1 MLAET
6 PRIHYSDLWQGIA
19 REVPERTAIITRDG
33 DMTWGQFADESG
45 ALARYLV
52 DECGLQTGDAAATLL
67 YNRPEYLTFTWACL
81 ATGVAPVALNYRY
94 NAREVRA
101 LLVDSDSRALFAPA
115 SFAATAA
122 EAAAGLDIPIVI
134 VDDSDSLDDSDG
146 DAHDAPDIA
155 SIPGAVRYEDIVA
168 AGGTM
173 PAEAPAGAVLRLYTG
188 GTTGAPKAVEWD
200 LDTLLE
206 ARRQSTWAV
215 TGIEPPTTLERAIEI
230 AIDPATPN
238 VVTLPMSPL
247 LHGTAQSMTMGT
259 LSLGGTVVL
268 HARASMDLPEVYR
281 LMTEHRA
288 TRLIVA
294 GDALALP
301 LADIAEQHA
310 GLPQVK
316 WIFSSGMRFSD
327 DVKRRLHSL
336 GDLEIIDLL
345 ASSEGGPYA
354 FGITKSVDDL
364 PARLVL
370 TPGAVLLDPD
380 YNEISLEAG
389 ALGLLGY
396 RGVLPKGY
404 YGDPE
409 KTAKT
414 FLQIRGNRYVVPG
427 DWARSNGDGT
437 IELLGRLSA
446 VVNTGGEKVFPSEV
460 EEVLLEHPSVGD
472 AIVFGLPHP
481 RFGEAVSAMV
491 APAEGAEIDRDE
503 LLDFVA
509 SRLAG
514 FKKPRHLFVRETL
527 GRSITGKVELAR
539 VKQDA
544 LNELQE
550 ANV

>member
-1 MLAET
+1 MI
-6 PRIHYSDLWQGIA
+6 RIHYSDLWQGIA

-45 ALARYLV
+45 AIARYLI

-94 NAREVRA
+94 NASEVRA
-101 LLVDSDSRALFAPA
+101 LLTDSDSKVLFAPA
-115 SFAATAA
+115 SFGAIAA
-122 EAAAGLDIPIVI
+122 EATAGLDIPIVI
-134 VDDSDSLDDSDG
+134 VDDT
-146 DAHDAPDIA
+146 DADPDVRFDVA
-155 SIPGAVRYEDIVA
+155 SVPGAVRYDDIVA
-168 AGGTM
+168 AGGSM

-215 TGIEPPTTLERAIEI
+215 TGIEPPETLARAIEI
-230 AIDPATPN
+230 AIDPATPK
-238 VVTLPMSPL
+238 VVTLPMSPM

-268 HARASMDLPEVYR
+268 HAHPSMDLEEAYR
-281 LMTEHRA
+281 LMTENGA

-301 LADIAEQHA
+301 LAEKAEQHD
-310 GLPQVK
+310 GLPHVK

-327 DVKRRLHSL
+327 EVKRRLHSL

-370 TPGAVLLDPD
+370 TPGAVLLDED

-389 ALGLLGY
+389 ALGILGY

-414 FLQIRGNRYVVPG
+414 FLQIRGHRYVVPG

-437 IELLGRLSA
+437 IDLLGRLSA
-446 VVNTGGEKVFPSEV
+446 VVNTGGEKVFPTEV

-491 APAEGAEIDRDE
+491 APAEGAEIDSAE
-503 LLDFVA
+503 LLEFVA

-539 VKQDA
+539 VKEDA
-544 LNELQE
+544 LRELQE

>member
-1 MLAET
+1 MI
-6 PRIHYSDLWQGIA
+6 RIHYSDLWQGIA

-33 DMTWGQFADESG
+33 DMTWGRFADESG
-45 ALARYLV
+45 ALARYLIE
-52 DECGLQTGDAAATLL
+52 ECGLQLGDAAATLL
-67 YNRPEYLTFTWACL
+67 YNTPEYLTFTWACL

-94 NAREVRA
+94 TASEVRA
-101 LLVDSDSRALFAPA
+101 LLIDSDSRVLVAPA
-115 SFAATAA
+115 SFGEIAARAV
-122 EAAAGLDIPIVI
+122 EGLDIPLVI
-134 VDDSDSLDDSDG
+134 VDDSGLGDDR
-146 DAHDAPDIA
+146 APA
-155 SIPGAVRYEDIVA
+155 AGPVPGTVRYEDIVA
-168 AGGTM
+168 GGGSM

-215 TGIEPPTTLERAIEI
+215 TGIEPPTTLARAIEI
-230 AIDPATPN
+230 AIDPATPQ

-259 LSLGGTVVL
+259 LSLGGTIVL
-268 HARASMDLPEVYR
+268 HAHPSMDIAEAYR
-281 LMTEHRA
+281 LMTEHRV

-301 LADIAEQHA
+301 LAEFAEGHQ

-316 WIFSSGMRFSD
+316 WIFSSGMRFTD
-327 DVKRRLHSL
+327 EVKRRLHAL

-354 FGITKSVDDL
+354 FGITKGVDDL

-370 TPGAVLLDPD
+370 TPGAVLLDED
-380 YNEISLEAG
+380 YQEISLEAG
-389 ALGLLGY
+389 ALGILGY

-409 KTAKT
+409 KTAQT
-414 FLQIRGNRYVVPG
+414 FLQIRGHRYVVPG

-437 IELLGRLSA
+437 IDLLGRLSA
-446 VVNTGGEKVFPSEV
+446 VVNTGGEKVFPTEV

-491 APAEGAEIDRDE
+491 APADGAHIDRGE

-514 FKKPRHLFVRETL
+514 FKKPRHLFVRPSL
-527 GRSITGKVELAR
+527 GRSLTGKVELAR
-539 VKQDA
+539 VKEDALRELQDA
-544 LNELQE
+544 E
-550 ANV
+550 A

>member
-1 MLAET
+1 VT
-6 PRIHYSDLWQGIA
+6 RIHYSDLWQGIA

-33 DMTWGQFADESG
+33 DMTWGRFADESG
-45 ALARYLV
+45 ALARYLTE
-52 DECGLQTGDAAATLL
+52 ECRLQTGDAAATLL

-94 NAREVRA
+94 TASEVRA
-101 LLVDSDSRALFAPA
+101 LLVDSDSKVLFAPA
-115 SFAATAA
+115 SFGAIAT
-122 EAAAGLDIPIVI
+122 EAAAGLGVAIV
-134 VDDSDSLDDSDG
+134 VVADG
-146 DAHDAPDIA
+146 ADPNGADP
-155 SIPGAVRYEDIVA
+155 IPGAVRYDDIIA
-168 AGGTM
+168 AGGSM
-173 PAEAPAGAVLRLYTG
+173 PASAPAGADLRLYTG
-188 GTTGAPKAVEWD
+188 GTTGAPKAVAWD

-215 TGIEPPTTLERAIEI
+215 TGIEPPDTLERAIAI
-230 AIDPATPN
+230 AVDPATPKI
-238 VVTLPMSPL
+238 VTLPLSPM

-259 LSLGGTVVL
+259 LALGGTVVL
-268 HARASMDLPEVYR
+268 HAHPSMDIDEAYR
-281 LMTEHRA
+281 LMGEHQA

-301 LADIAEQHA
+301 LAEQAEQSG
-310 GLPQVK
+310 GLPHVR

-327 DVKRRLHSL
+327 EVKRRLHSL

-370 TPGAVLLDPD
+370 TPGAVLLDED
-380 YNEISLEAG
+380 YNEISLDAG
-389 ALGLLGY
+389 ALGILGY

-409 KTAKT
+409 RTAKT
-414 FLQIRGNRYVVPG
+414 FLQIGGHRYVVPG

-446 VVNTGGEKVFPSEV
+446 VVNTGGEKVFPTEV
-460 EEVLLEHPSVGD
+460 EQVLLAHPSVGD

-491 APAEGAEIDRDE
+491 APVEGAEIDPTE

-509 SRLAG
+509 ERLAG
-514 FKKPRHLFVRETL
+514 FKKPRHLFVRASL
-527 GRSITGKVELAR
+527 DRSLTGKVELAR
-539 VKQDA
+539 VKEDA
-544 LNELQE
+544 MRELQE
-550 ANV
+550 ADA

>member
-1 MLAET
+1 VT
-6 PRIHYSDLWQGIA
+6 RIHYSDLWQGIA
-19 REVPERTAIITRDG
+19 REVPERTAIITEDG
-33 DMTWGQFADESG
+33 EMTWGRFAAES
-45 ALARYLV
+45 AAFARYLTE
-52 DECGLQTGDAAATLL
+52 ECGLQMGDAAATLL

-94 NAREVRA
+94 TASEVRA
-101 LLVDSDSRALFAPA
+101 LLVDSDSKVLVIPA
-115 SFAATAA
+115 SFGAIAA
-122 EAAAGLDIPIVI
+122 EAAAGLGIPIVV
-134 VDDSDSLDDSDG
+134 VDDLCGGSDG
-146 DAHDAPDIA
+146 AG
-155 SIPGAVRYEDIVA
+155 IPGSVQYGDIIA
-168 AGGTM
+168 AGGSM
-173 PAEAPAGAVLRLYTG
+173 PAEAPAGAHLLLYTG
-188 GTTGAPKAVEWD
+188 GTTGAPKAVAWD

-206 ARRQSTWAV
+206 ARRQSTWGV
-215 TGIEPPTTLERAIEI
+215 TGIEPPDTLERAIAI
-230 AIDPATPN
+230 AVDPATPKI
-238 VVTLPMSPL
+238 VTLPMSPL

-259 LSLGGTVVL
+259 LALGGTVVL
-268 HARASMDLPEVYR
+268 HTHPSMDVDAVYR
-281 LMTEHRA
+281 LMIEHRA

-301 LADIAEQHA
+301 LADIAERDG
-310 GLPQVK
+310 GLPHVR
-316 WIFSSGMRFSD
+316 WIFSSGMRFTD
-327 DVKRRLHSL
+327 EVKRRLHSL

-370 TPGAVLLDPD
+370 TSGAVLLDEE
-380 YNEISLEAG
+380 YNEISLDAG

-396 RGVLPKGY
+396 RGVLPKCY

-414 FLQIRGNRYVVPG
+414 FLQIRGHRYVVPG

-460 EEVLLEHPSVGD
+460 EEVLLKHPSVGD

-491 APAEGAEIDRDE
+491 APVEGTEIHPAE

-509 SRLAG
+509 ERLAG
-514 FKKPRHLFVRETL
+514 FKKPRHLFVRASL
-527 GRSITGKVELAR
+527 DRSLTGKVELAR
-539 VKQDA
+539 VKEDA
-544 LNELQE
+544 MLELNE
-550 ANV
+550 ANA

>member
-1 MLAET
+1 MI
-6 PRIHYSDLWQGIA
+6 RIHYSDLWQGIA
-19 REVPERTAIITRDG
+19 REAPDRTAIITRDG

-52 DECGLQTGDAAATLL
+52 DECGLQIGDAAATLL

-81 ATGVAPVALNYRY
+81 STGVAPVALNYRY
-94 NAREVRA
+94 NASEVRA
-101 LLVDSDSRALFAPA
+101 LLVDSDSRVLFAPA
-115 SFAATAA
+115 SFGAIAA

-134 VDDSDSLDDSDG
+134 VDDLAGTGAAFDVE
-146 DAHDAPDIA
+146 

-168 AGGTM
+168 TGGSM
-173 PAEAPAGAVLRLYTG
+173 PPQAPAGAVLRLYTG

-215 TGIEPPTTLERAIEI
+215 TGIEPPTTLARAIEI
-230 AIDPATPN
+230 AIDPATPR
-238 VVTLPMSPL
+238 VVTLPMSPM

-259 LSLGGTVVL
+259 LSLGGTIVL
-268 HARASMDLPEVYR
+268 HAFASMDLDEAYR
-281 LMTEHRA
+281 LLTEHRA

-301 LADIAEQHA
+301 LAEMAEQHQ
-310 GLPQVK
+310 GLPHVK

-370 TPGAVLLDPD
+370 TPGAVLLDED

-389 ALGLLGY
+389 ALGILGY

-414 FLQIRGNRYVVPG
+414 FLQIRGHRYVVPG

-437 IELLGRLSA
+437 IDLLGRLSA

-491 APAEGAEIDRDE
+491 APAEGAEIDTAE
-503 LLDFVA
+503 LLEFVA

-514 FKKPRHLFVRETL
+514 FKKPRHLFVRDTL

-539 VKQDA
+539 VKEDA
-544 LNELQE
+544 LRELQE
-550 ANV
+550 ANA

>member
-1 MLAET
+1 VI
-6 PRIHYSDLWQGIA
+6 RIHYSDLWQGIA
-19 REVPERTAIITRDG
+19 RAEPNRTAIITRDEQ
-33 DMTWGQFADESG
+33 MTWGRFAAESG

-52 DECGLQTGDAAATLL
+52 EECGLRAGDAAATLL

-94 NAREVRA
+94 TASEVRA
-101 LLVDSDSRALFAPA
+101 LLVDSDSRVLVAPS
-115 SFAATAA
+115 SFAAIAL
-122 EAAAGLDIPIVI
+122 EAVAGLDIPIVV
-134 VDDSDSLDDSDG
+134 VDDGG
-146 DAHDAPDIA
+146 DP
-155 SIPGAVRYEDIVA
+155 IPGAVNYADIVA
-168 AGGTM
+168 AGGVL
-173 PAEAPAGAVLRLYTG
+173 PAEAPAGADMRLYTG
-188 GTTGAPKAVEWD
+188 GTTGAPKAVVWD

-215 TGIEPPTTLERAIEI
+215 TGIEPPETLERAIEI
-230 AIDPATPN
+230 AVDPATPK
-238 VVTLPMSPL
+238 VVTLPMSPM

-259 LSLGGTVVL
+259 LALGGTVVL
-268 HARASMDLPEVYR
+268 HAHPRMDIDEAYR
-281 LMTEHRA
+281 LMTENAA

-301 LADIAEQHA
+301 LADIAERDG
-310 GLPQVK
+310 GLPHVR

-327 DVKRRLHSL
+327 EVKRRLHSL

-370 TPGAVLLDPD
+370 TPGAVLLDEE
-380 YNEISLEAG
+380 YREISLEKG
-389 ALGLLGY
+389 ALGILGY

-414 FLQIRGNRYVVPG
+414 FLEIRGHRYVVPG

-437 IELLGRLSA
+437 IDLLGRLSA
-446 VVNTGGEKVFPSEV
+446 VVNTGGEKVFPAEV
-460 EEVLLEHPSVGD
+460 EEALLEHPTVGD

-491 APAEGAEIDRDE
+491 APAEGAEIDPAE

-509 SRLAG
+509 ERLAG
-514 FKKPRHLFVRETL
+514 FKKPRHLFVRPTL
-527 GRSITGKVELAR
+527 DRSLTGKVELAR
-539 VKQDA
+539 VKEDA
-544 LNELQE
+544 LRELQE
-550 ANV
+550 TGA

>member
-1 MLAET
+1 MIEVI
-6 PRIHYSDLWQGIA
+6 RIHYSDLWQGIA

-33 DMTWGQFADESG
+33 DMTWGQFAEASG

-94 NAREVRA
+94 NASEVRA
-101 LLVDSDSRALFAPA
+101 LLIDSDSKVLFAPA
-115 SFAATAA
+115 SFGAVAA

-134 VDDSDSLDDSDG
+134 VDDADGGFDDTLV
-146 DAHDAPDIA
+146 
-155 SIPGAVRYEDIVA
+155 PGAVRYDDIVE
-168 AGGTM
+168 AGGSL
-173 PAEAPAGAVLRLYTG
+173 PDEAPAGAVLRLYTG

-215 TGIEPPTTLERAIEI
+215 TGIAPPETLRRAIEI
-230 AIDPATPN
+230 AIDPATPK

-259 LSLGGTVVL
+259 LSLGGTIVL
-268 HARASMDLPEVYR
+268 HAHPSMDLEEAYR
-281 LMTEHRA
+281 LMTEHGA

-301 LADIAEQHA
+301 LAEMAEQND
-310 GLPQVK
+310 GLPRVK

-370 TPGAVLLDPD
+370 TPGAVLLDED

-389 ALGLLGY
+389 ALGILGY
-396 RGVLPKGY
+396 RGVLPNGY
-404 YGDPE
+404 YGDPV
-409 KTAKT
+409 KTAQA
-414 FLQIRGNRYVVPG
+414 FLEIRGHRYVVPG

-437 IELLGRLSA
+437 IDLLGRLSA
-446 VVNTGGEKVFPSEV
+446 VINTGGEKVFPTEV

-491 APAEGAEIDRDE
+491 APAEGAEIDSAE
-503 LLDFVA
+503 LLEFVA
-509 SRLAG
+509 TRLAG
-514 FKKPRHLFVRETL
+514 FKKPRHLFVRTSL
-527 GRSITGKVELAR
+527 DRSLTGKVELAR
-539 VKQDA
+539 VKEDA
-544 LNELQE
+544 MRELQE
-550 ANV
+550 TNA

>member
-1 MLAET
+1 MI
-6 PRIHYSDLWQGIA
+6 RIHYSDLWQGIA
-19 REVPERTAIITRDG
+19 RETPDRTAIITRDG

-45 ALARYLV
+45 AVARYLL
-52 DECGLQTGDAAATLL
+52 DECGLRIGDAAATLL

-81 ATGVAPVALNYRY
+81 ATGAAPVALNYRY
-94 NAREVRA
+94 NASEVRA
-101 LLVDSDSRALFAPA
+101 LLVDSDSRVLFAPA
-115 SFAATAA
+115 SFGAIAA

-134 VDDSDSLDDSDG
+134 VDDMTGADMPFDMG
-146 DAHDAPDIA
+146 

-168 AGGTM
+168 AGGSM

-230 AIDPATPN
+230 AIDPATPR
-238 VVTLPMSPL
+238 VVTLPMSPM

-268 HARASMDLPEVYR
+268 HAFASMDLDEAYR
-281 LMTEHRA
+281 LLTEHRA

-301 LADIAEQHA
+301 LAEMAEQHH
-310 GLPQVK
+310 GLPHVK

-327 DVKRRLHSL
+327 EVKRRLHSI

-370 TPGAVLLDPD
+370 TPGAVLLDED

-389 ALGLLGY
+389 ALGILGY

-414 FLQIRGNRYVVPG
+414 FLQIRGHRYVVPG

-437 IELLGRLSA
+437 IDLLGRLSA

-460 EEVLLEHPSVGD
+460 EEVLLEHPTVGD

-491 APAEGAEIDRDE
+491 APAEGAEIDSAE
-503 LLDFVA
+503 LLAFVA

-539 VKQDA
+539 VKEDA
-544 LNELQE
+544 LRELQE
-550 ANV
+550 ANA

>member
-1 MLAET
+1 MSDQA

-19 REVPERTAIITRDG
+19 REVPERTAIITADG
-33 DMTWGQFADESG
+33 DMTWGQFADESA

-52 DECGLQTGDAAATLL
+52 DVCGLQTGDAAATLL

-94 NAREVRA
+94 NASEVRA
-101 LLVDSDSRALFAPA
+101 LLVDSDSKVLFAPA
-115 SFAATAA
+115 SFGEIAA

-134 VDDSDSLDDSDG
+134 VDDSDDDP
-146 DAHDAPDIA
+146 DARGG
-155 SIPGAVRYEDIVA
+155 SFPGAVRYEDIVA

-215 TGIEPPTTLERAIEI
+215 TGIEPPTTLQRAIEI
-230 AIDPATPN
+230 AIDPATPKI
-238 VVTLPMSPL
+238 VTLPMSPL

-259 LSLGGTVVL
+259 LSLGGTIVL
-268 HARASMDLPEVYR
+268 HAHPSMDLAEAYR

-301 LADIAEQHA
+301 LAEMAEQND

-354 FGITKSVDDL
+354 FGITKGVDDL

-370 TPGAVLLDPD
+370 TPGAVLLDED

-389 ALGLLGY
+389 ALGILGY

-414 FLQIRGNRYVVPG
+414 FLQIRGHRYVVPG

-446 VVNTGGEKVFPSEV
+446 VVNTGGEKVFPAEV
-460 EEVLLEHPSVGD
+460 EDVLLEHPSVGD

-491 APAEGAEIDRDE
+491 APAEGAKIDPAE
-503 LLDFVA
+503 LLEFVA

-514 FKKPRHLFVRETL
+514 FKKPRHLFVRPDL
-527 GRSITGKVELAR
+527 GRSLTGKVELAR

-544 LNELQE
+544 LNELQADAPITIDRE
-550 ANV
+550 LA

>member
-1 MLAET
+1 MA
-6 PRIHYSDLWQGIA
+6 RIHYSDLWQGIA
-19 REVPERTAIITRDG
+19 REVPDRTAIITREG
-33 DMTWGQFADESG
+33 DMTWGQFADETG
-45 ALARYLV
+45 AVARYLV
-52 DECGLQTGDAAATLL
+52 EDCGLQTGDAAATLL
-67 YNRPEYLTFTWACL
+67 YNRPEYLTLMWACL

-94 NAREVRA
+94 NASEVRA
-101 LLVDSDSRALFAPA
+101 LLIDSDSKVLFTPA
-115 SFAATAA
+115 TFGAVAA
-122 EAAAGLDIPIVI
+122 EAAEGLGIPIVVI
-134 VDDSDSLDDSDG
+134 A
-146 DAHDAPDIA
+146 DAAGTGED
-155 SIPGAVRYEDIVA
+155 IPGAISYDDIVA
-168 AGGTM
+168 AGGSM
-173 PAEAPAGAVLRLYTG
+173 PAEAPTGADLRLYTG

-215 TGIEPPTTLERAIEI
+215 TGIEPPETLERAIQI
-230 AIDPATPN
+230 AVDPATPKI
-238 VVTLPMSPL
+238 VTLPMSPM

-259 LSLGGTVVL
+259 LALGGTVVL
-268 HARASMDLPEVYR
+268 HAHPSMDIEEAYR
-281 LMTEHRA
+281 LLDEHRA

-301 LADIAEQHA
+301 LADVAERQG
-310 GLPQVK
+310 GLPHVK
-316 WIFSSGMRFSD
+316 WIFSSGMRFTD
-327 DVKRRLHSL
+327 EVKRRLHSL

-345 ASSEGGPYA
+345 ASSEGGPFA

-370 TPGAVLLDPD
+370 TPGAVLLDED
-380 YNEISLEAG
+380 YNEISLEDG
-389 ALGLLGY
+389 ALGILGY

-414 FLQIRGNRYVVPG
+414 FLQIRGKRYVVPG

-437 IELLGRLSA
+437 IDLLGRLSA

-481 RFGEAVSAMV
+481 RFGEVVSAMV
-491 APAEGAEIDRDE
+491 APAEGADIDSTE
-503 LLDFVA
+503 LLEFVA
-509 SRLAG
+509 ARLAG
-514 FKKPRHLFVRETL
+514 FKKPRHLFVRESL

-539 VKQDA
+539 VKEDA
-544 LNELQE
+544 MRELQE
-550 ANV
+550 ANA

>member
-1 MLAET
+1 MT
-6 PRIHYSDLWQGIA
+6 RIHYSDLWQGIA
-19 REVPERTAIITRDG
+19 REVPERTAIITEDG
-33 DMTWGQFADESG
+33 EMTWGRFAAES
-45 ALARYLV
+45 AAFARYLTE
-52 DECGLQTGDAAATLL
+52 ECGLQMGDAAATLL

-94 NAREVRA
+94 TASEVRA
-101 LLVDSDSRALFAPA
+101 LLVDSDSKVLVIPA
-115 SFAATAA
+115 SFGAIAA
-122 EAAAGLDIPIVI
+122 EAAAGLGIPIVV
-134 VDDSDSLDDSDG
+134 VDDLCGGSDG
-146 DAHDAPDIA
+146 AG
-155 SIPGAVRYEDIVA
+155 IPGSVQYGDIIA
-168 AGGTM
+168 AGGSM
-173 PAEAPAGAVLRLYTG
+173 PAEAPAGAHLLLYTG
-188 GTTGAPKAVEWD
+188 GTTGAPKAVAWD

-206 ARRQSTWAV
+206 ARRQSTWGV
-215 TGIEPPTTLERAIEI
+215 TGIEPPDTLERAIAI
-230 AIDPATPN
+230 AVDPATPKI
-238 VVTLPMSPL
+238 VTLPMSPL

-259 LSLGGTVVL
+259 LALGGTVVL
-268 HARASMDLPEVYR
+268 HTHPSMDVDAVYR
-281 LMTEHRA
+281 LMIEHRA

-301 LADIAEQHA
+301 LADIAERDG
-310 GLPQVK
+310 GLPHVR
-316 WIFSSGMRFSD
+316 WIFSSGMRFTD
-327 DVKRRLHSL
+327 EVKRRLHSL

-370 TPGAVLLDPD
+370 TSGAVLLDEE
-380 YNEISLEAG
+380 YNEISLDAG

-396 RGVLPKGY
+396 RGVLPKCY

-414 FLQIRGNRYVVPG
+414 FLQIRGHRYVVPG

-460 EEVLLEHPSVGD
+460 EEVLLKHPSVGD

-491 APAEGAEIDRDE
+491 APVEGTEIHPAE

-509 SRLAG
+509 ERLAG
-514 FKKPRHLFVRETL
+514 FKKPRHLFVRASL
-527 GRSITGKVELAR
+527 DRSLTGKVELAR
-539 VKQDA
+539 VKEDA
-544 LNELQE
+544 MLELNE
-550 ANV
+550 ANA

>member
-1 MLAET
+1 
-6 PRIHYSDLWQGIA
+6 
-19 REVPERTAIITRDG
+19 
-33 DMTWGQFADESG
+33 
-45 ALARYLV
+45 
-52 DECGLQTGDAAATLL
+52 
-67 YNRPEYLTFTWACL
+67 
-81 ATGVAPVALNYRY
+81 
-94 NAREVRA
+94 
-101 LLVDSDSRALFAPA
+101 
-115 SFAATAA
+115 
-122 EAAAGLDIPIVI
+122 
-134 VDDSDSLDDSDG
+134 
-146 DAHDAPDIA
+146 
-155 SIPGAVRYEDIVA
+155 
-168 AGGTM
+168 
-173 PAEAPAGAVLRLYTG
+173 
-188 GTTGAPKAVEWD
+188 
-200 LDTLLE
+200 
-206 ARRQSTWAV
+206 
-215 TGIEPPTTLERAIEI
+215 
-230 AIDPATPN
+230 
-238 VVTLPMSPL
+238 
-247 LHGTAQSMTMGT
+247 
-259 LSLGGTVVL
+259 
-268 HARASMDLPEVYR
+268 
-281 LMTEHRA
+281 
-288 TRLIVA
+288 
-294 GDALALP
+294 
-301 LADIAEQHA
+301 
-310 GLPQVK
+310 
-316 WIFSSGMRFSD
+316 
-327 DVKRRLHSL
+327 VKRRLHSL

>member
-1 MLAET
+1 MT
-6 PRIHYSDLWQGIA
+6 RIHYSDLWQGIA
-19 REVPERTAIITRDG
+19 REVPERTAITTRDG

-94 NAREVRA
+94 RASEVRA
-101 LLVDSDSRALFAPA
+101 LLVDSDAKVLFAPA
-115 SFAATAA
+115 SFGAIAA
-122 EAAAGLDIPIVI
+122 EAAAGLGIPLVI
-134 VDDSDSLDDSDG
+134 VADG
-146 DAHDAPDIA
+146 GDP
-155 SIPGAVRYEDIVA
+155 IPGAARYDDIIA
-168 AGGTM
+168 AGGSM
-173 PAEAPAGAVLRLYTG
+173 PASAPAGAELRLYTG
-188 GTTGAPKAVEWD
+188 GTTGAPKAVAWD

-215 TGIEPPTTLERAIEI
+215 TGIQPPETLERAIAI
-230 AIDPATPN
+230 AVDPATPRI
-238 VVTLPMSPL
+238 VTLPMSPM

-259 LSLGGTVVL
+259 LALGGTVVL
-268 HARASMDLPEVYR
+268 HAHPSMDIDEAYR
-281 LMTEHRA
+281 LMGEHQA

-301 LADIAEQHA
+301 LAERAERSD
-310 GLPQVK
+310 GLPHVR

-327 DVKRRLHSL
+327 EVKRRLHSL

-354 FGITKSVDDL
+354 FGITKGVDDL

-370 TPGAVLLDPD
+370 TPGAVLLDED
-380 YNEISLEAG
+380 YNEISLDDG
-389 ALGLLGY
+389 ALGILGY

-409 KTAKT
+409 STAKT
-414 FLQIRGNRYVVPG
+414 FLQIRGHRYVVPG

-446 VVNTGGEKVFPSEV
+446 VVNTGGEKVFPTEV
-460 EEVLLEHPSVGD
+460 EHVLLEHPSVGD

-491 APAEGAEIDRDE
+491 APVEGAAIDPAA

-509 SRLAG
+509 ERLAG
-514 FKKPRHLFVRETL
+514 FKKPRHLFVRATL
-527 GRSITGKVELAR
+527 GRSLTGKVELAR
-539 VKQDA
+539 VKEDA
-544 LNELQE
+544 MRELQE
-550 ANV
+550 ADA

>member
-1 MLAET
+1 MI
-6 PRIHYSDLWQGIA
+6 RIHYSDLWQGIA
-19 REVPERTAIITRDG
+19 REAPERTAIITRHG
-33 DMTWGQFADESG
+33 DMTWGRFAAESG

-52 DECGLQTGDAAATLL
+52 DECGLQIGDAAATLL

-94 NAREVRA
+94 TASEVRS
-101 LLVDSDSRALFAPA
+101 LLIDSDSKVLFAPA
-115 SFAATAA
+115 SFGAIAA
-122 EAAAGLDIPIVI
+122 EAAAGLDIPIVL
-134 VDDSDSLDDSDG
+134 VDDTDGMFDSS
-146 DAHDAPDIA
+146 
-155 SIPGAVRYEDIVA
+155 SIPGAIRYDDIVA
-168 AGGTM
+168 TGGSM

-230 AIDPATPN
+230 AIDPATPR
-238 VVTLPMSPL
+238 VVTLPMSPM

-259 LSLGGTVVL
+259 LSLGGTIVL
-268 HARASMDLPEVYR
+268 HAFASMDLDEAYR
-281 LMTEHRA
+281 LLTEHRA

-301 LADIAEQHA
+301 LAEMAEQHH
-310 GLPQVK
+310 GLPHVK

-327 DVKRRLHSL
+327 DVKRRLHSI

-354 FGITKSVDDL
+354 FGITKGVDDL

-370 TPGAVLLDPD
+370 TPGAVLLDED

-389 ALGLLGY
+389 ALGILGY

-414 FLQIRGNRYVVPG
+414 FLQIRGHRYVVPG

-437 IELLGRLSA
+437 IDLLGRLSA

-460 EEVLLEHPSVGD
+460 EEVLLAHPSVGD

-491 APAEGAEIDRDE
+491 APAEGAEIDSAE
-503 LLDFVA
+503 LLEFVA

-539 VKQDA
+539 VKEDA
-544 LNELQE
+544 LRELQE
-550 ANV
+550 ANA